1 MRGGGKKRGLKR
13 ERGRDPD
20 SNPLDL
26 KPSGFAHV
34 SPLASRPDVVT
45 QPYRAAGH
53 CGPSVSATHTL
64 PPPPSGAFV
73 LPPLLPFSSS
83 STPPKQNFFKCL
95 IFPPFG
101 FLFASAL
108 SLVCPSIFHPSPA
121 AAPLRLLP
129 VLLLLLLPLFLSP
142 LPPALRLHLPSPSRS
157 PLLLMQTDL
166 FIYFKL
172 VAQVICGR

>member
-1 MRGGGKKRGLKR
+1 M
-13 ERGRDPD
+13 
-20 SNPLDL
+20 
-26 KPSGFAHV
+26 
-34 SPLASRPDVVT
+34 LASRPDVVT

-53 CGPSVSATHTL
+53 CGPSISATLTPLHPQALLCSRL
-64 PPPPSGAFV
+64 PTSSTPP
-73 LPPLLPFSSS
+73 LPFSSS

-129 VLLLLLLPLFLSP
+129 VLLLPLFLSL
-142 LPPALRLHLPSPSRS
+142 LPPALRLHLPSLSRS

>member
-1 MRGGGKKRGLKR
+1 M
-13 ERGRDPD
+13 
-20 SNPLDL
+20 
-26 KPSGFAHV
+26 
-34 SPLASRPDVVT
+34 VT

-53 CGPSVSATHTL
+53 CGPSVSATLTPLHPQALLCSRL
-64 PPPPSGAFV
+64 PTSS
-73 LPPLLPFSSS
+73 PPLSFFSST
-83 STPPKQNFFKCL
+83 STTPKQNFFKCL

-129 VLLLLLLPLFLSP
+129 ILLLLLPLFLSS
-142 LPPALRLHLPSPSRS
+142 LPQALRLHLPSLSCS